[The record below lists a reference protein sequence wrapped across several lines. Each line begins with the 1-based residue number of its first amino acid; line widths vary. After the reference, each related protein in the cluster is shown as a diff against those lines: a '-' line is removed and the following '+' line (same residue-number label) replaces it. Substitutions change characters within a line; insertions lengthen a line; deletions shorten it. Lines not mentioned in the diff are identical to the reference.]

1 MMKPVFMRTLK
12 PVLFCAALC
21 LLPFINIAQ
30 SPAPAKTLPQVL
42 QELKTHPDDLAL
54 KMDAAK
60 AYLKKGSA
68 DTAEVFLN
76 EIIQAAGP
84 AKNAKAFIQAN
95 IALGRM
101 YADKGENV
109 KSLEIYQR
117 ALKKADEVGDK
128 SSTAHVYK
136 GIGALY
142 ISWKKFDDA
151 LAYYERGEKLAREI
165 GEDELVAD
173 CQNNKGTVYEQ
184 QLKYDKALLA
194 YKNALD
200 VYTQKNIP
208 AKISMALSNVAIIYK
223 AQKNYTAAVEYNFKA
238 IDLSAK
244 TGDEWMMAAT
254 YNNIGDLYSKMGN
267 HPQALVYLEKSLA
280 LAKKIDAIEIEE
292 AAYES
297 FADAYERTGDYN
309 NALKYNKLFMGAKDK
324 FINLDNTRQ
333 LSELN
338 VKFETERKQKLIQQ
352 QQFEISRKNY
362 WLFGSIALSILGAAL
377 AYFIIR
383 KNKYKQEKQLQA
395 EVFKQQEIANKSL
408 FEGEQKERIRI
419 ARDLHD
425 SIGQMLSVIK
435 MNISVLQP
443 EEGEAP
449 AVDNA
454 LNLVDKTIQE
464 VRHIS
469 HNLIPEGLNL
479 GLFAAL
485 EDLCMKINSAGGTEV
500 MLNVPED
507 IRQYQFAK
515 PNELSIYR
523 IVQEVV
529 NNMIKHAQA
538 THIDIN
544 IVQQEKNLTLSIRDN
559 GKGFDT
565 SKIDESKGIGW
576 KNIAARVNLL
586 DGKMEVQSEQLKG
599 TQIEIFIPGV

>member
-1 MMKPVFMRTLK
+1 MTKLAYACFK
-12 PVLFCAALC
+12 PVLFITAFFLM
-21 LLPFINIAQ
+21 PFSGFSQNA
-30 SPAPAKTLPQVL
+30 APAKTLPQLLTAL
-42 QELKTHPDDLAL
+42 QKQPDNLAL

-60 AYLKKGSA
+60 AYLKKGST
-68 DTAEVFLN
+68 DTAEVLLN
-76 EIIQAAGP
+76 EITQAAIP
-84 AKNAKAFIQAN
+84 AKNSKAYIQAN
-95 IALGRM
+95 ISLGRM

-128 SSTAHVYK
+128 SATAHVYK

-142 ISWKKFDDA
+142 ISWKKFDTA
-151 LAYYERGEKLAREI
+151 LSYYDKAEVLAREVN
-165 GEDELVAD
+165 EDELVAD

-184 QLKYDKALLA
+184 QLKYDKAITA
-194 YKNALD
+194 YKNALA

-208 AKISMALSNVAIIYK
+208 AKISMALSNVAIVYK
-223 AQKNYTAAVEYNFKA
+223 YQKNYPASLQYNFKA
-238 IDLSAK
+238 IELSAK

-267 HPQALVYLEKSLA
+267 RQQALIYIEKSLA
-280 LAKKIDAIEIEE
+280 LAQKIDAAEIVE

-297 FADAYERTGDYN
+297 FADAYERMGDYN
-309 NALKYNKLFMGAKDK
+309 NALKYHRLFSTAKDK

-338 VKFETERKQKLIQQ
+338 VKFETERKQNLIQQ

-362 WLFGSIALSILGAAL
+362 WLFGSIALSVLGAAL
-377 AYFIIR
+377 AFFIIR
-383 KNKYKQEKQLQA
+383 KNKYKQEKQIQA
-395 EVFKQQEIANKSL
+395 EVFKQQEIANRSL

-443 EEGEAP
+443 QDEEAP
-449 AVDNA
+449 AVTNA
-454 LNLVDKTIQE
+454 LNLVDKTIEE

-469 HNLIPEGLNL
+469 HNLIPEGLNF

-485 EDLCMKINSAGGTEV
+485 EDLCTKMNLAGGTEV
-500 MLNVPED
+500 MLNVPDD

-523 IVQEVV
+523 IVQEVL

-538 THIDIN
+538 THIDLD
-544 IVQQEKNLTLSIRDN
+544 IVRQESNLSLSICDN
-559 GKGFDT
+559 GKGFDV

-586 DGKMEVQSEQLKG
+586 DGKMQVQSEQLKG
-599 TQIEIFIPGV
+599 TRIEIFIPGV

>member
-1 MMKPVFMRTLK
+1 MVKLPGSFSVKPLLLALA
-12 PVLFCAALC
+12 LFIVP
-21 LLPFINIAQ
+21 LLGSAQ
-30 SPAPAKTLPQVL
+30 TPPAKTLPQILSEL
-42 QELKTHPDDLAL
+42 QKQPDNLSLKL
-54 KMDAAK
+54 DAAK
-60 AYLKKGSA
+60 AYLKKGST
-68 DTAEVFLN
+68 DTAEVLLN
-76 EIIQAAGP
+76 EITQAATQ
-84 AKNAKAFIQAN
+84 ANNAKAFIQAN
-95 IALGRM
+95 ISLGRM

-109 KSLEIYQR
+109 KSLGIYQR
-117 ALKKADEVGDK
+117 ALHKADDIGDK
-128 SSTAHVYK
+128 TLTAHIYK

-142 ISWKKFDDA
+142 ISWKKFEEA
-151 LAYYERGEKLAREI
+151 LSYYEKAEKLALEVN
-165 GEDELVAD
+165 EEELAAD

-184 QLKYDKALLA
+184 QLKYDKAIIA

-200 VYTQKNIP
+200 VYTKKNIP
-208 AKISMALSNVAIIYK
+208 AKIAMALSNVAIVYK
-223 AQKNYTAAVEYNFKA
+223 FQKDYAASLQYNFKA
-238 IDLSAK
+238 IDLSLK

-254 YNNIGDLYSKMGN
+254 YNNIGNLYGELGDFNNAK
-267 HPQALVYLEKSLA
+267 LYCEKSIA
-280 LAKKIDAIEIEE
+280 IATKINAIEIVESAYDSMGD
-292 AAYES
+292 AA
-297 FADAYERTGDYN
+297 AKVGDYKS
-309 NALKYNKLFMGAKDK
+309 AFEYHKLYAQTKDK

-362 WLFGSIALSILGAAL
+362 WLFGSAILLILGVSL
-377 AYFIIR
+377 AFLIIR
-383 KNKYKQEKQLQA
+383 KNKYKQEKRLQA
-395 EVFKQQEIANKSL
+395 EVFKQQEIATKSL

-443 EEGEAP
+443 QDAEVP
-449 AVDNA
+449 AVNNA
-454 LNLVDKTIQE
+454 LNLVDKTINE

-469 HNLIPEGLNL
+469 HNLIPEGLNF

-485 EDLCMKINSAGGTEV
+485 EDLCQKVNLAGGTEV

-523 IVQEVV
+523 IVQEVL
-529 NNMIKHAQA
+529 NNMMKHAQA
-538 THIDIN
+538 THIDID
-544 IVQQEKNLTLSIRDN
+544 IVQKESNLTLSIKDN

-586 DGKMEVQSEQLKG
+586 DGKMQVQSEQLKG
-599 TQIEIFIPGV
+599 TQIEIFIPGM

>member
-1 MMKPVFMRTLK
+1 MVKLPGSFSAKPLLLALA
-12 PVLFCAALC
+12 LFIVP
-21 LLPFINIAQ
+21 LLGLAQ
-30 SPAPAKTLPQVL
+30 TPPAKTLPQILTEL
-42 QELKTHPDDLAL
+42 QKQPDNLSLKL
-54 KMDAAK
+54 DAAK
-60 AYLKKGSA
+60 AYLKKGST
-68 DTAEVFLN
+68 DTAEVLLN
-76 EIIQAAGP
+76 EITLAATQTN
-84 AKNAKAFIQAN
+84 NARAFIQAN
-95 IALGRM
+95 ISLGRM

-109 KSLEIYQR
+109 KSLGIYQK
-117 ALKKADEVGDK
+117 ALDKADNIGDK
-128 SSTAHVYK
+128 LSTAHVYK

-151 LAYYERGEKLAREI
+151 LAYYEKAEILAREVNNA
-165 GEDELVAD
+165 ELVAD

-184 QLKYDKALLA
+184 QEKYDKAIVA

-200 VYTQKNIP
+200 VYTQQNIP
-208 AKISMALSNVAIIYK
+208 AKISMALSNVAIVYK
-223 AQKNYTAAVEYNFKA
+223 YQKNYAASLQYNFKA
-238 IDLSAK
+238 IDLSLK

-254 YNNIGDLYSKMGN
+254 YNNIGNLYGELGDFKN
-267 HPQALVYLEKSLA
+267 AKLYCEKSIA
-280 LAKKIDAIEIEE
+280 IATKINAIEIVESAYDSMGD
-292 AAYES
+292 AA
-297 FADAYERTGDYN
+297 AKAGDYKS
-309 NALKYNKLFMGAKDK
+309 AFEYHKLYAQTKDK

-362 WLFGSIALSILGAAL
+362 WLFGSVILLILGVSL
-377 AYFIIR
+377 AFLIIR
-383 KNKYKQEKQLQA
+383 KNKYKQEKLLQA
-395 EVFKQQEIANKSL
+395 EVFKQQEIANRSL

-443 EEGEAP
+443 QDAEVP
-449 AVDNA
+449 AVNNA
-454 LNLVDKTIQE
+454 LNLVDKTINE

-469 HNLIPEGLNL
+469 HNLIPEGLNF

-485 EDLCMKINSAGGTEV
+485 EDLCEKVNSAGGTEV

-523 IVQEVV
+523 IVQEVL
-529 NNMIKHAQA
+529 NNMMRHAQA
-538 THIDIN
+538 THIDID
-544 IVQQEKNLTLSIRDN
+544 IVQKESNLTLSIRDN
-559 GKGFDT
+559 GKGFDA

-586 DGKMEVQSEQLKG
+586 DGKMQVQSEQLKG
-599 TQIEIFIPGV
+599 TQIEIFIPGM